1 MSFNRYTM
9 AVQNIALMT
18 SKWGDVALQM
28 TSFDT
33 MMSSDDYEERQTF
46 RVELV
51 HLISLLHGTALLK
64 MRCDDDIAN
73 LKEFGPGYESGSGFS
88 SGTEK
93 WGGPLWKLVGSNLPL
108 GTSPLGLR
116 SEAAY
121 FAYHAANPLLVIGGV
136 TDSESRA
143 LARVEDKSYLVM
155 QWVVDIVV
163 LQGKLKWLEVEGP
176 IVSRIYQELSDGMLG
191 YNQARKLT
199 EIPFPYPY
207 AKLMTSLLAIFA
219 LTVPFLISSWV
230 EDTAAAGTL
239 AFVAVWAYYA
249 INEVTFGNLGST

>member
-1 MSFNRYTM
+1 
-9 AVQNIALMT
+9 
-18 SKWGDVALQM
+18 
-28 TSFDT
+28 
-33 MMSSDDYEERQTF
+33 
-46 RVELV
+46 
-51 HLISLLHGTALLK
+51 
-64 MRCDDDIAN
+64 
-73 LKEFGPGYESGSGFS
+73 
-88 SGTEK
+88 
-93 WGGPLWKLVGSNLPL
+93 
-108 GTSPLGLR
+108 LGLR

-249 INEVTFGNLGST
+249 INEVTFGNWAQHSFEVDC